1 MLGQVYQDIY
11 LARSATFSPN
21 FHFTSHQLNWLS
33 FSSVPFFSELRKFS
47 FFFLS
52 SSLTNM
58 FTAPASKTRNGLRL
72 LLMKA
77 SGEEI

>member
-33 FSSVPFFSELRKFS
+33 FSSAPFFSEQREFS
-47 FFFLS
+47 LILF
-52 SSLTNM
+52 
-58 FTAPASKTRNGLRL
+58 PL
-72 LLMKA
+72 LLVDQHV
-77 SGEEI
+77 